1 MDVNPFVY
9 TLLNFHFRGFFM
21 RFVSIKLIIQKY
33 HEEIG
38 FQLHLVF
45 HSSTEH
51 EYKFILE
58 SSSIKSF
65 KKLTKLDI
73 NIN

>member
-1 MDVNPFVY
+1 
-9 TLLNFHFRGFFM
+9 M

-45 HSSTEH
+45 HSSAEH